1 MVYINELDANK
12 KGIELIGTY
21 YDEDIAVKLD
31 WESVIEDCLAV
42 IYSKK
47 TNLDEEKCFDYLY
60 ELLEKDPYE
69 LIDIA
74 YTYQMDI
81 AEYYEY
87 HEEKILF

>member
-12 KGIELIGTY
+12 EGVILYCDY
-21 YDEDIAVKLD
+21 YGNDIVRNKD
-31 WESVIEDCLAV
+31 WDLVIDDCLAT

-47 TNLDEEKCFDYLY
+47 TGLDEEKCIEYLY

-74 YTYQMDI
+74 YTYEIDI
-81 AEYYEY
+81 AEYYER
-87 HEEKILF
+87 HEEKII